1 MQIIRQLSAL
11 RERTK
16 LIRESGR
23 TLALV
28 PTMGALHAGHM
39 SLVELA
45 RRQADDVIVSI
56 FVNPKQFGPN
66 EDLDKYPRSEE
77 ADAARLAE
85 SGVTALWMPSVSEV
99 YPDGFATSVKVA
111 KLGELW
117 CGAARPGHFEGVATV
132 VAKLF
137 NQVCP
142 DIAVFGE
149 KDWQQ
154 LAIIRRM
161 ARDLDMA
168 VEIIGMPIVRDSDG
182 LALSSRNAY
191 LSAADREAALTLPR
205 ALTARA
211 GGSTPAERLIIYV
224 FDAATIEYIDFKCL
238 LLPNYGGGGLTMSL
252 PWIAATATSGVC
264 RWGAAVRRLDD
275 DVEDI
280 DAAHTYDYN
289 DVDDTAASASGE
301 LSYPTVTFT
310 NGADMDSWSA
320 GEMAIVRVRRNA
332 SHANDTMAGDAQL
345 VGFWANET

>member
-168 VEIIGMPIVRDSDG
+168 VEIIGMPIVRDTDG

-205 ALTARA
+205 ALSGAARDIGNGADVEVTLADAKAQLLAA
-211 GGSTPAERLIIYV
+211 GFTQVDYFALV
-224 FDAATIEYIDFKCL
+224 DAATLEPLATLDRTGRLLAAARIGGTRLID
-238 LLPNYGGGGLTMSL
+238 N
-252 PWIAATATSGVC
+252 IA
-264 RWGAAVRRLDD
+264 L
-275 DVEDI
+275 
-280 DAAHTYDYN
+280 
-289 DVDDTAASASGE
+289 
-301 LSYPTVTFT
+301 
-310 NGADMDSWSA
+310 
-320 GEMAIVRVRRNA
+320 
-332 SHANDTMAGDAQL
+332 
-345 VGFWANET
+345 

>member
-1 MQIIRQLSAL
+1 VQIIRQLSAL

-85 SGVTALWMPSVSEV
+85 AGVTALWMPSVSEV

-111 KLGELW
+111 NLGELW

-137 NQVCP
+137 NQVRP

-161 ARDLDMA
+161 ARDLDLD
-168 VEIIGMPIVRDSDG
+168 VEIIGMPIVRDTDG

-191 LSAADREAALTLPR
+191 LSAADRQAALTLPR
-205 ALTARA
+205 ALNDAARDIGNGADVEATLADAKARLLTAGFTQVDYFA
-211 GGSTPAERLIIYV
+211 LV
-224 FDAATIEYIDFKCL
+224 DAATLEPLATLDRTGRLLAAARIGATRLID
-238 LLPNYGGGGLTMSL
+238 N
-252 PWIAATATSGVC
+252 IA
-264 RWGAAVRRLDD
+264 L
-275 DVEDI
+275 
-280 DAAHTYDYN
+280 
-289 DVDDTAASASGE
+289 
-301 LSYPTVTFT
+301 
-310 NGADMDSWSA
+310 
-320 GEMAIVRVRRNA
+320 
-332 SHANDTMAGDAQL
+332 
-345 VGFWANET
+345 

>member
-168 VEIIGMPIVRDSDG
+168 VEIIGMPIVRDTDG

-205 ALTARA
+205 ALSGAARDIGNGADVEVTLADAKAQLLAA
-211 GGSTPAERLIIYV
+211 GFTHVDYFALV
-224 FDAATIEYIDFKCL
+224 DAATLEPLATLDRTGRLLAAARIGGTRLID
-238 LLPNYGGGGLTMSL
+238 N
-252 PWIAATATSGVC
+252 IA
-264 RWGAAVRRLDD
+264 L
-275 DVEDI
+275 
-280 DAAHTYDYN
+280 
-289 DVDDTAASASGE
+289 
-301 LSYPTVTFT
+301 
-310 NGADMDSWSA
+310 
-320 GEMAIVRVRRNA
+320 
-332 SHANDTMAGDAQL
+332 
-345 VGFWANET
+345 

>member
-1 MQIIRQLSAL
+1 LPVQIIRQLSAL

-168 VEIIGMPIVRDSDG
+168 VEIIGMPIVRDTDG

-205 ALTARA
+205 ALSGAARDIGNGADVEVTLADAKAQLLAA
-211 GGSTPAERLIIYV
+211 GFTQVDYFALV
-224 FDAATIEYIDFKCL
+224 DAATLEPLATLDRTGRLLAAARIGGTRLID
-238 LLPNYGGGGLTMSL
+238 N
-252 PWIAATATSGVC
+252 IA
-264 RWGAAVRRLDD
+264 L
-275 DVEDI
+275 
-280 DAAHTYDYN
+280 
-289 DVDDTAASASGE
+289 
-301 LSYPTVTFT
+301 
-310 NGADMDSWSA
+310 
-320 GEMAIVRVRRNA
+320 
-332 SHANDTMAGDAQL
+332 
-345 VGFWANET
+345 

>member
-205 ALTARA
+205 AL
-211 GGSTPAERLIIYV
+211 S
-224 FDAATIEYIDFKCL
+224 
-238 LLPNYGGGGLTMSL
+238 
-252 PWIAATATSGVC
+252 
-264 RWGAAVRRLDD
+264 GAAR
-275 DVEDI
+275 DI
-280 DAAHTYDYN
+280 
-289 DVDDTAASASGE
+289 G
-301 LSYPTVTFT
+301 
-310 NGADMDSWSA
+310 NGADVEVTLADA
-320 GEMAIVRVRRNA
+320 K
-332 SHANDTMAGDAQL
+332 AQL
-345 VGFWANET
+345 LAAGFTQVDYFALVDAVTLEPLATLDRTGRLLAAARIGGTRLIDNIAL

>member
-45 RRQADDVIVSI
+45 RRQADDVVVSI

-111 KLGELW
+111 NLGELW

-168 VEIIGMPIVRDSDG
+168 VEIIGMPIVRDTDG

-205 ALTARA
+205 AL
-211 GGSTPAERLIIYV
+211 S
-224 FDAATIEYIDFKCL
+224 
-238 LLPNYGGGGLTMSL
+238 
-252 PWIAATATSGVC
+252 
-264 RWGAAVRRLDD
+264 GAAR
-275 DVEDI
+275 DI
-280 DAAHTYDYN
+280 
-289 DVDDTAASASGE
+289 G
-301 LSYPTVTFT
+301 
-310 NGADMDSWSA
+310 NGADVEVTLADA
-320 GEMAIVRVRRNA
+320 K
-332 SHANDTMAGDAQL
+332 AQL
-345 VGFWANET
+345 LAAGFTQVDYFALVDAVTLEPLATLDRTGRLLAAARIGGTRMIDNIAL

>member
-1 MQIIRQLSAL
+1 VQIIRQLSAL

-168 VEIIGMPIVRDSDG
+168 VEIIGMPIVRDTDG

-205 ALTARA
+205 ALSGAARDIGNGADVEVTLADAKAQLLAA
-211 GGSTPAERLIIYV
+211 GFTQVDYFALV
-224 FDAATIEYIDFKCL
+224 DAATLEPLATLDRTGRLLAAARIGGTRLID
-238 LLPNYGGGGLTMSL
+238 N
-252 PWIAATATSGVC
+252 IA
-264 RWGAAVRRLDD
+264 L
-275 DVEDI
+275 
-280 DAAHTYDYN
+280 
-289 DVDDTAASASGE
+289 
-301 LSYPTVTFT
+301 
-310 NGADMDSWSA
+310 
-320 GEMAIVRVRRNA
+320 
-332 SHANDTMAGDAQL
+332 
-345 VGFWANET
+345 

>member
-205 ALTARA
+205 ALSGAARDIGNGADVEVTLADAKAQLLAA
-211 GGSTPAERLIIYV
+211 GFTQVDYFALV
-224 FDAATIEYIDFKCL
+224 DAATLEPLATLDRTGRLLAAARIGGTRLID
-238 LLPNYGGGGLTMSL
+238 N
-252 PWIAATATSGVC
+252 IA
-264 RWGAAVRRLDD
+264 L
-275 DVEDI
+275 
-280 DAAHTYDYN
+280 
-289 DVDDTAASASGE
+289 
-301 LSYPTVTFT
+301 
-310 NGADMDSWSA
+310 
-320 GEMAIVRVRRNA
+320 
-332 SHANDTMAGDAQL
+332 
-345 VGFWANET
+345 